1 MYTTSSPEKGI
12 LSQKKN
18 GSPYP
23 IIHGSQQRL
32 DVDQET
38 VRHQYK
44 RQTPCS
50 PDGFWLADSS

>member
-38 VRHQYK
+38 VRHQGETIGCIDSVFIYK
-44 RQTPCS
+44 TNTN
-50 PDGFWLADSS
+50 